1 MIRTV
6 WKFQVAQDTC
16 NDVHIFN
23 VVLNQLEFHHTHNMD
38 HAAAIPKYVYNLG

>member
-6 WKFQVAQDTC
+6 WKFQVAQDTYC
-16 NDVHIFN
+16 NDVPIFN

-38 HAAAIPKYVYNLG
+38 RAAAILKYVYN